1 MSGLCSDVHEC
12 GIGEAAPLLPV
23 QQEEAARGGGDGG
36 VQDPGGVSED
46 ASTPCDGS
54 CQGALST
61 RDSQRLNRFS

>member
-1 MSGLCSDVHEC
+1 MSGLSSDAHER
-12 GIGEAAPLLPV
+12 GSGEAAPLLPV

-36 VQDPGGVSED
+36 VQGPGGVSED

-61 RDSQRLNRFS
+61 GGGQRLNRSG